1 MNKYEAFGEIGWP
14 GKKHET
20 GRVTVTAKEE
30 NGMRNMT
37 NLTLAQQFNIDK
49 HNRQTSLQE
58 TESHSHSKRRW
69 CNEELT
75 NLTLAQEF
83 NIDKHRQTLIQDN
96 ISARR

>member
-1 MNKYEAFGEIGWP
+1 
-14 GKKHET
+14 
-20 GRVTVTAKEE
+20 
-30 NGMRNMT
+30 MT
-37 NLTLAQQFNIDK
+37 KLTLAQKFNIDK